1 MRDASPDSF
10 DQFRARMGDLS
21 QKLRSK
27 DEGARRMRAGETKA
41 WRGLL
46 GGLALASVVLVA
58 LSVQVR
64 LERPFVFRVFQK
76 TAGHLL
82 VEGGGAGGG
91 GGGGGGEGGGHA
103 HNREEWRQQKSKCN
117 SGRIFQAELIRV
129 AR

>member
-1 MRDASPDSF
+1 MRDASPDPF
-10 DQFRARMGDLS
+10 DQFRARMGNLS

-64 LERPFVFRVFQK
+64 LVRPFVFRVFQK

-82 VEGGGAGGG
+82 VEGEGAGG
-91 GGGGGGEGGGHA
+91 GGGGGGEGGGGHA
-103 HNREEWRQQKSKCN
+103 HDREEWR
-117 SGRIFQAELIRV
+117 R
-129 AR
+129 